1 MSRSC
6 PSFVRHQAEQGRLL
20 TLLRAQRKWM
30 QPLDDVTKLL
40 VDWRNGDEKAL
51 EKLMHVVIFGVPT

>member
-1 MSRSC
+1 
-6 PSFVRHQAEQGRLL
+6 
-20 TLLRAQRKWM
+20 M